1 MTIGIWQHEA
11 WLRSLLMLNPCVPI
25 FCTSQHKFYTFLF
38 IFPYAEVV
46 TYCNYVLSLGIV
58 LIILNV
64 QSQYSFTVF
73 CVQRL
78 LIRKKTARTM
88 PRLLKKN
95 TNQTNTMYWVHFKR
109 VSINQN
115 QLKTAA
121 IRTKKI
127 YSFFFLKRVTLLS
140 PTQIFIT
147 KVWYSVLNVQLLF
160 CWRAPSCDNFDKLL
174 GNMHEE
180 NHSLTKSSL

>member
-46 TYCNYVLSLGIV
+46 TYYNYVLSLGIV
-58 LIILNV
+58 LIILYV

-88 PRLLKKN
+88 PRLLKKK
-95 TNQTNTMYWVHFKR
+95 TNQTNTMYWVHFER

-127 YSFFFLKRVTLLS
+127 YSFFFLKRVTWLS

-147 KVWYSVLNVQLLF
+147 KVWYSVLNVQFSFADGRRHVTTLT
-160 CWRAPSCDNFDKLL
+160 SC
-174 GNMHEE
+174 
-180 NHSLTKSSL
+180 

>member
-1 MTIGIWQHEA
+1 
-11 WLRSLLMLNPCVPI
+11 MLNPCVPI

-46 TYCNYVLSLGIV
+46 TYYNYVLSLGIV
-58 LIILNV
+58 LIILYV

-88 PRLLKKN
+88 PRLLKEK
-95 TNQTNTMYWVHFKR
+95 TNQTNTMYWVHFEK

-127 YSFFFLKRVTLLS
+127 FPFFFFSQKSNIVKS
-140 PTQIFIT
+140 HPNFNT

-160 CWRAPSCDNFDKLL
+160 CRRAPSCDNFDKLL

>member
-1 MTIGIWQHEA
+1 
-11 WLRSLLMLNPCVPI
+11 MLNPCVPI

-58 LIILNV
+58 LIILYV

-88 PRLLKKN
+88 PRLLKKK
-95 TNQTNTMYWVHFKR
+95 TNQTNTMYWMHFER

-115 QLKTAA
+115 QLKKPQPLEQRKYTPFFSQKSN
-121 IRTKKI
+121 IVKSHPNF
-127 YSFFFLKRVTLLS
+127 YYQGMVFSFKCTTSLL
-140 PTQIFIT
+140 
-147 KVWYSVLNVQLLF
+147 
-160 CWRAPSCDNFDKLL
+160 
-174 GNMHEE
+174 
-180 NHSLTKSSL
+180 LTGAVM